1 MRTIP
6 IAATLM
12 LVACAAAPRPD
23 DWLATLP
30 PPPDGFTAP
39 GPLDPLDAAAIW
51 GVGDRVVYTIEVV
64 HGAER
69 NTFTFTLTTRQ
80 LPAPGDGLATVHP
93 VHDRI
98 LTRTNKGEQWQ
109 HGPVVAYEYRG
120 PALMHAELRGDD
132 GTECSGDLHVDALA
146 NLYVEDVRVGYE
158 SGVHEMFGAL
168 LGLDCL
174 HAALLRVVRAPSLL
188 SVLGNF
194 GRIRVGLR
202 WPDGVPLEVTTA
214 TTPFGAL
221 PTTWCPM
228 TLEANGQPALDGRVQ
243 FTWKQSPLLPGAGVL
258 QVEAWHPDDP
268 TARLTIR
275 LAAAQRGVP
284 PDHPDPDDFG
294 KGLRRGMTVDAAC
307 ALLGGR
313 REKVHERGR
322 LADGRRVELVELDVP
337 TWWLFVVV
345 HDDRL
350 LYACGGDDLARHWL
364 RLRGFTADP
373 APADG
378 AHRDAPPHR

>member
-6 IAATLM
+6 IATTLM
-12 LVACAAAPRPD
+12 LAACAASPRPD
-23 DWLATLP
+23 DWHSSLP
-30 PPPDGFTAP
+30 PPPDGFTAS
-39 GPLDPLDAAAIW
+39 GPFDPIDAAAIW

-64 HGAER
+64 HGTAR

-80 LPAPGDGLATVHP
+80 LPAPRGGIAIVHP

-98 LTRTNKGEQWQ
+98 LTRTADEQWQ
-109 HGPVVAYEYRG
+109 LGPVVCYEQRG
-120 PALMHAELRGDD
+120 PALMHATLRGDD
-132 GTECSGDLHVDALA
+132 DTQCEGEFRVEALA
-146 NLYVEDVRVGYE
+146 NLHVEDVRVGYE
-158 SGVHEMFGAL
+158 SGVHDMFGAL

-188 SVLGNF
+188 SVLGNL
-194 GRIRVGLR
+194 GRIRVALR

-214 TTPFGAL
+214 ATPFGTL

-284 PDHPDPDDFG
+284 PDRPDPDDLG
-294 KGLRRGMTVDAAC
+294 NGLRRGMTVDAAC

-345 HDDRL
+345 HGDRL
-350 LYACGGDDLARHWL
+350 LFASGGDDLALHWL

-373 APADG
+373 APAG
-378 AHRDAPPHR
+378 GEGRDAPTLR